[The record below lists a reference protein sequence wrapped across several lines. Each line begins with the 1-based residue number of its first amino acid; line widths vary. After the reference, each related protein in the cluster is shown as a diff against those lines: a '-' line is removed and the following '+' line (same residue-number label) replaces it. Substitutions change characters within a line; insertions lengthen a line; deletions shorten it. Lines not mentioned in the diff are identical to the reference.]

1 MTVRISEFDRPR
13 ATVGNRFKLSDFHRQ
28 VIILV
33 CEHIKSNLDGDLSLE
48 AIARKSGYGRSHF
61 SRMFRMMH
69 GVTIQ
74 TYVTK
79 ARMDVAAGLLRDTD
93 QTVET
98 IMRQVGYDSK
108 NGFIRSF
115 KACYGGRTPALY
127 RGHARAAITRAVTR
141 ATREER

>member
-1 MTVRISEFDRPR
+1 MTIRILEFDKPR
-13 ATVGNRFKLSDFHRQ
+13 TTAGNRFKLSDFHRQ
-28 VIILV
+28 VIMLV
-33 CEHIKSNLDGDLSLE
+33 CEYIRSNLNDDLSLE

-93 QTVET
+93 QTIET
-98 IMRQVGYDSK
+98 IMRQVGYESK
-108 NGFIRSF
+108 NGFVKSF
-115 KACYGGRTPALY
+115 KQCYDQTPSRY
-127 RGHARAAITRAVTR
+127 RGHARAAIARAVTR
-141 ATREER
+141 VTREEQP